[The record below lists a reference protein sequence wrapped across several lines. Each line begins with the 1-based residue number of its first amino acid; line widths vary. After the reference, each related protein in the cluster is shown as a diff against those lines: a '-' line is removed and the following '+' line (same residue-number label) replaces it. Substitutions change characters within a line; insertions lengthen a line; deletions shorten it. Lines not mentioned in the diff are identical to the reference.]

1 MRVRRMMRERARVW
15 CQAINI
21 DHANE
26 FTKNIPINQN
36 FNFNLNF
43 KGRIFQ
49 ENKSRRE
56 KKMKTRKM
64 KKKKMEEELKIRN
77 TTQEKELSTTY
88 YQDQDQ
94 RQFEPSKLRNGVFTF
109 IESYISSFITISQCM
124 IYRNL

>member
-1 MRVRRMMRERARVW
+1 
-15 CQAINI
+15 
-21 DHANE
+21 
-26 FTKNIPINQN
+26 
-36 FNFNLNF
+36 
-43 KGRIFQ
+43 
-49 ENKSRRE
+49 
-56 KKMKTRKM
+56 M